1 MAFRKLYPQ
10 IRPYSTGFL
19 TVDDIHTLYWEQS
32 GNPDGVPIVL
42 LHGGPGAGTIPE
54 YRRFFDPHFYRI
66 IVVDQRGCGRSVP
79 LGEVRNNTPD
89 LLVED
94 IEKLRQH
101 LRIAKWHVF
110 GGSWGSTLAR
120 MYAAEHPD
128 MCASLI
134 LRGIWLMTPEE
145 KDWWFNGIRTVFPEV
160 WERFA
165 RFIPEDER
173 HDLLEAYY
181 KRLHGTDEAVQLSAA
196 MQWVAYES
204 SCATLYPHFQTMFS
218 DDQRKSAV
226 AMARL
231 EAHYFKHHVQGR
243 NDSLLSRVDTFRHV
257 PAVIIHGR
265 YDMITPLKI
274 AYDLHT
280 VWPEADYVI
289 VPDGGHSALDPAIR
303 DRLLAA
309 TDNARSIR

>member
-19 TVDDIHTLYWEQS
+19 QVDDIHTLYWEQS

-66 IVVDQRGCGRSVP
+66 IMFDQRGSGRSEP
-79 LGEVRNNTPD
+79 LGDVRNNTPD
-89 LLVED
+89 LLVSD
-94 IEKLRQH
+94 IEKLRNH

-110 GGSWGSTLAR
+110 GGSWGSTLALL
-120 MYAAEHPD
+120 YAAEHAN

-145 KDWWFNGIRTVFPEV
+145 NDWWFKGIRTVFPEV

-165 RFIPEDER
+165 KFIPEDER
-173 HDLLEAYY
+173 HDLLDAYY
-181 KRLHGTDEAVQLSAA
+181 KRLHGEDEAVQLSAA
-196 MQWVAYES
+196 MSWVGYES
-204 SCATLYPHFQTMFS
+204 ACATLYPHFQTMYS
-218 DDQRKSAV
+218 DDQRKRAI

-231 EAHYFKHHVQGR
+231 ESHYFRHHVRDR
-243 NDSLLSRVDTFRHV
+243 NQSLLSRIEDFRHV

-265 YDMITPLKI
+265 YDMITPLKT
-274 AYDLHT
+274 AHDLHT
-280 VWPEADYVI
+280 LWPEADYVI
-289 VPDGGHSALDPAIR
+289 VPDGGHSAMDPAIR
-303 DRLLAA
+303 DRLIAA